1 MPSFLDAFDAVIK
14 ELKNSKPEIVRGF
27 PVSNAAVI
35 TDKEYKTQGSFLYVE
50 SIPAGSTLKI
60 RFNELASKLFTLQA
74 GQAIK
79 APFHRLFISTTG
91 VSATNTELTIGRG
104 NAFEFVDTGDVTI
117 TGAGLSTEA
126 TLAAILAKI
135 IAAPAT
141 AAKQDLQPL
150 AAQLPA
156 ALAAGGG
163 LKVEG
168 VAGGVAQPISA
179 AALPLPAGAAIEDGG
194 HLDKIQAASEADYI
208 VFLGTARQVSRV
220 AFDVN
225 AVTTTVIAAV
235 AAQKIYVVGIEFSVD
250 TDATTFKLTENTIGD
265 LHAAQT
271 FMKGGGKV
279 VGDRKTILYATTT
292 VNKALDITTAAGK
305 ATGSIWYCQF

>member
-1 MPSFLDAFDAVIK
+1 M
-14 ELKNSKPEIVRGF
+14 
-27 PVSNAAVI
+27 
-35 TDKEYKTQGSFLYVE
+35 
-50 SIPAGSTLKI
+50 
-60 RFNELASKLFTLQA
+60 
-74 GQAIK
+74 
-79 APFHRLFISTTG
+79 
-91 VSATNTELTIGRG
+91 TIGRG

-117 TGAGLSTEA
+117 TGAGLATQA
-126 TLAAILAKI
+126 TLADILAKI

-220 AFDVN
+220 AFAVN
-225 AVTTTVIAAV
+225 AVTATVIAAV

-250 TDATTFKLTENTIGD
+250 TDATTFKLTENTVGD

-292 VNKALDITTAAGK
+292 VNKALDITTAVGK
-305 ATGSIWYCQF
+305 ATGSLWYCQF